1 MRVNDP
7 DPPLTRWSQ
16 AKPRAG
22 RRDEPVIEP
31 TPNSGCNHADRP
43 AECSYS
49 QAPDTAIHKNS
60 KTTLRFGMSHQW
72 LSGTSQI
79 TKPLGQVA
87 HDPVFPGASYT

>member
-7 DPPLTRWSQ
+7 DPPLPRWSQ

-31 TPNSGCNHADRP
+31 TPNSGCDQADRL

-49 QAPDTAIHKNS
+49 QARDMAIHNNS
-60 KTTLRFGMSHQW
+60 KTSLRCGMSH
-72 LSGTSQI
+72 
-79 TKPLGQVA
+79 
-87 HDPVFPGASYT
+87 